1 MKDNFKEISAN
12 EFNANVVRL
21 IGSEWMLITAG
32 NTESYNTMTAAWGGI
47 GFLWNV
53 PVVFTFIRPQRYTYK
68 FAEKNEDFTLTF
80 FDKKYKK
87 ALNYCGTKSGR
98 DVNKAKETGLL
109 SLETENGNI
118 SFEQASVIIECKKI
132 YFDDIKKTNFILP
145 EIESKVYPLEDYH
158 RMYIGR
164 IEKVF
169 VKNS

>member
-32 NTESYNTMTAAWGGI
+32 DTESYNTMTAAWGGI
-47 GFLWNV
+47 GFLWNI
-53 PVVFTFIRPQRYTYK
+53 PVVFIFIRPQRYTYE
-68 FAEKNEDFTLTF
+68 FVEKNENFTLTF

-87 ALNYCGTKSGR
+87 ALSYCGTKSGR

-109 SLETENGNI
+109 PIETENGNI
-118 SFEQASVIIECKKI
+118 AFEQASVIIECKKI
-132 YFDDIKKTNFILP
+132 YYDDIKKTNFIFP
-145 EIESKVYPLEDYH
+145 EIETKVYPLEDYH

-164 IEKVF
+164 IEKIF